1 MKLSIKDR
9 LTLIGLLP
17 QEGTLTEMVEIYD
30 LVRELK
36 LSDEEREEVNYVE
49 DGPAIKWSSEKD
61 QHKDITLSNSQKDII
76 MKSVDALSS
85 QGKVNLGQIETI
97 LKIKNG

>member
-49 DGPAIKWSSEKD
+49 DGPAIKIILTFLFSEID
-61 QHKDITLSNSQKDII
+61 HAVCN
-76 MKSVDALSS
+76 
-85 QGKVNLGQIETI
+85 N
-97 LKIKNG
+97 

>member
-36 LSDEEREEVNYVE
+36 LDDEEREEVNYVE
-49 DGPAIKWSSEKD
+49 DGPAIKWDSEKD
-61 QHKDITLSNSQKDII
+61 QHKNIALSNSQKDII

-85 QGKVNLGQIETI
+85 QGKINLGQIETI

>member
-36 LSDEEREEVNYVE
+36 LSDEEREEVDYVE
-49 DGPAIKWSSEKD
+49 DGPAIKWNSEKD
-61 QHKDITLSNSQKDII
+61 
-76 MKSVDALSS
+76 
-85 QGKVNLGQIETI
+85 
-97 LKIKNG
+97 